1 MQGSFNL
8 EFLVDTFFVALSGVP
23 TALIITIVALIVASP
38 FGFLLALTRINRIP
52 ILSQFSRIYVS
63 FVRGTPV
70 IVQIFIIYNSVPL
83 VISSLFSK
91 LHIDKNVYEVN
102 PIWYAFIV
110 FSLNTIAILIEI
122 FRSSLI
128 TVSKGQLEAAQSV
141 GLTNVQAYRRIIIP
155 QALVVAL
162 PNICTATVNL
172 IKATS
177 LGYAMSLPEITLK
190 AKVAANVGYNYVEAY
205 IDIFL
210 VYLIICSLTE
220 YGFKLF
226 ERRLSS
232 YKTTTAKGGQHYA

>member
-1 MQGSFNL
+1 M
-8 EFLVDTFFVALSGVP
+8 P
-23 TALIITIVALIVASP
+23 
-38 FGFLLALTRINRIP
+38 
-52 ILSQFSRIYVS
+52 
-63 FVRGTPV
+63 
-70 IVQIFIIYNSVPL
+70 
-83 VISSLFSK
+83 
-91 LHIDKNVYEVN
+91 
-102 PIWYAFIV
+102 
-110 FSLNTIAILIEI
+110 ILIEI

-172 IKATS
+172 IKKATS

-226 ERRLSS
+226 EK
-232 YKTTTAKGGQHYA
+232 KT